1 LRAGEAVGAIMEA
14 VGRIETVDV
23 HRAEYSRPSTA
34 VEKLGD
40 LPALT
45 GLRFFAAFFIL
56 VGHATPMML
65 KFTPSPQLVINVTN
79 CIIEVGMELFFVLSG
94 FVIHYNYADVGR
106 RPHPQNL
113 ARFYIARFA
122 RIYPLYVL
130 FLTLQHVLHG
140 GDLRATAFFLGM
152 TQSWVFIIFGG
163 VPLIGHL
170 SAFVTWSISTEWFF
184 YCLYPV
190 VGWLLAM
197 TRHRLI
203 ASLVLV
209 GLAWLGLALVVVL
222 YLHDREI
229 NAFAQAVW
237 GPPGIAFWGW
247 LISLSPVGRL
257 PPFLIGVATAH
268 IFMTRYGRPV
278 SESERRL
285 GMILLTL
292 ALACLISMCGA
303 QSVGSRYVNSIALFV
318 YSLSIAVII
327 FCCARYRSPFSR
339 FLSVPLLI
347 ACGDA
352 SYSIYLF
359 HLSVLEVT
367 KVSDI
372 LPWTWYNVFYVG
384 FHFAAAVLIT
394 IAFST
399 VMYRVYEAPARV
411 ATRALLGR
419 FIGPG
424 ASRADRYFP
433 IALCVGIPVAFS
445 IIGWTI
451 SFIRWYIGLR

>member
-1 LRAGEAVGAIMEA
+1 MAANGM
-14 VGRIETVDV
+14 IETADV
-23 HRAEYSRPSTA
+23 RSAERSRPSVS

-40 LPALT
+40 LPPLT

-106 RPHPQNL
+106 NPQPQNL

-130 FLTLQHVLHG
+130 FLALQHVLYG

-152 TQSWVFIIFGG
+152 TQSWLFIILGG
-163 VPLIGHL
+163 VPLFGHL

-190 VGWLLAM
+190 VGWLIAM

-203 ASLVLV
+203 A
-209 GLAWLGLALVVVL
+209 ALALVALALLGLVQVVFL
-222 YLHDREI
+222 YLHDQEV

-237 GPPGIAFWGW
+237 RPPGIAFWGW
-247 LISLSPVGRL
+247 LISLSPVGRM

-268 IFMTRYGRPV
+268 IFMTLYGRPV
-278 SESERRL
+278 SESERRR
-285 GMILLTL
+285 GMILLSL
-292 ALACLISMCGA
+292 ALVCLISMCGA
-303 QSVGSRYVNSIALFV
+303 QSVGNRYVNSIALFV
-318 YSLSIAVII
+318 YSGSIAVII

-339 FLSVPLLI
+339 FLSTPLLI
-347 ACGDA
+347 ACGHA

-359 HLSVLEVT
+359 HLSVLGVT
-367 KVSDI
+367 RISDV

-384 FHFAAAVLIT
+384 FRYAAAVLIT

-451 SFIRWYIGLR
+451 SFIRWFIS

>member
-1 LRAGEAVGAIMEA
+1 MEA
-14 VGRIETVDV
+14 VGRVETVDV
-23 HRAEYSRPSTA
+23 HPAGHSRPSIA

-65 KFTPSPQLVINVTN
+65 NFTPRPQLVINVTN

-106 RPHPQNL
+106 NPQPQNL

-130 FLTLQHVLHG
+130 FLALQHVLYG

-190 VGWLLAM
+190 VGWLIAM
-197 TRHRLI
+197 PRHRLA
-203 ASLVLV
+203 ASLLLV
-209 GLAWLGLALVVVL
+209 GLAWLGLVQVVFL
-222 YLHDREI
+222 YLHDREV

-237 GPPGIAFWGW
+237 GPPGDIFLGW
-247 LISLSPVGRL
+247 LISLSPVGRM

-268 IFMTRYGRPV
+268 VFMTLYGRPV
-278 SESERRL
+278 SESERRR
-285 GMILLTL
+285 GMILLSL
-292 ALACLISMCGA
+292 ALACLIAMCGA
-303 QSVGSRYVNSIALFV
+303 QSVGNRYVNSIALFV
-318 YSLSIAVII
+318 YSGSIAVII

-339 FLSVPLLI
+339 FLSTPLLI

-359 HLSVLEVT
+359 HLSVLGVT
-367 KVSDI
+367 KVADV
-372 LPWTWYNVFYVG
+372 LPWTWYSVFYVG
-384 FHFAAAVLIT
+384 FRYTAAVLIT
-394 IAFST
+394 IAFAT

-411 ATRALLGR
+411 ATRAFMGR

-445 IIGWTI
+445 IIGWMI
-451 SFIRWYIGLR
+451 SFIRWYFGLR

>member
-1 LRAGEAVGAIMEA
+1 MEA
-14 VGRIETVDV
+14 IGRIETVEV
-23 HRAEYSRPSTA
+23 RLAERSRPSIA

-40 LPALT
+40 LPPLT
-45 GLRFFAAFFIL
+45 GLRFFAAFFVF

-65 KFTPSPQLVINVTN
+65 KLSPSPQLVINVTN

-106 RPHPQNL
+106 PPNSQNL

-130 FLTLQHVLHG
+130 FLVLQHVLYG

-152 TQSWVFIIFGG
+152 TQSWVFVLFGG
-163 VPLIGHL
+163 VPLYAHL

-190 VGWLLAM
+190 VAWLLAM
-197 TRHRLI
+197 TRHRLT
-203 ASLVLV
+203 AALLLVA
-209 GLAWLGLALVVVL
+209 LAWLGLAQVVFL
-222 YLHDREI
+222 YLHDREV
-229 NAFAQAVW
+229 NTFAQAVW
-237 GPPGIAFWGW
+237 GPPGVAFWGW
-247 LISLSPVGRL
+247 LIALSPVGRL

-303 QSVGSRYVNSIALFV
+303 QSVGSRYVNSIAVFV

-367 KVSDI
+367 KVPDI
-372 LPWTWYNVFYVG
+372 LLPWTWYNIFYIG
-384 FHFAAAVLIT
+384 FRFAAAALIT
-394 IAFST
+394 IVFST
-399 VMYRVYEAPARV
+399 VMYRVYESPARR

-433 IALCVGIPVAFS
+433 IALCVGIPVTFG
-445 IIGWTI
+445 IIGWMI
-451 SFIRWYIGLR
+451 SFFRWLIS